1 MIENKKIAFVAS
13 ECQPFFTSGGLGD
26 VIGSLPKKIAKL
38 DKGAWEVTVFL
49 PLYSNI
55 SKAYANKLVYYG
67 QMYVSLSWRKQYCGI
82 YKYEEAG
89 VTY

>member
-49 PLYSNI
+49 PLYSKI

-67 QMYVSLSWRKQYCGI
+67 QLYAILSTTRN
-82 YKYEEAG
+82 YKRRNTHEDS
-89 VTY
+89 

>member
-38 DKGAWEVTVFL
+38 DKGVLYTVTSNDKASEMKDCAVDSSSFCSGVNLLELMKLSSAVFA
-49 PLYSNI
+49 S
-55 SKAYANKLVYYG
+55 
-67 QMYVSLSWRKQYCGI
+67 
-82 YKYEEAG
+82 
-89 VTY
+89 